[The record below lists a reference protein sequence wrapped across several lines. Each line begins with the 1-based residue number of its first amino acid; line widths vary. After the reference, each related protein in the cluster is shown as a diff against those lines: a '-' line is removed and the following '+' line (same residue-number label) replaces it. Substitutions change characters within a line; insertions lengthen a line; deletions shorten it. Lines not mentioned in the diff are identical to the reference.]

1 MRPGILFTWPMTR
14 YAQRTAVVFGKDRL
28 TYAEMDAQ
36 INQICHGLLSLG
48 LRRGHKVAALLNNGI
63 ESAVSIL
70 GIPRAGLTYV
80 ALNIRNSP
88 REQAEI
94 LNDSETDALI
104 LGEEFAEA
112 MEPVLASIPSLKH
125 VIVVGPSLPGRLSYE
140 KLMKGQPIT
149 LPDADVD
156 YEVDIERIHYTAGT
170 TGRPKGG
177 VMTFGIFYN
186 IVTNILINLDKPIGP
201 EDIYLSVGPLTHAAG
216 LMMMVYYCRGA
227 KSIILPRFDPELVL
241 ETIDRE
247 RVTSVLFVPTMLAM
261 ILRSPRIHDF
271 DISSVRRIWYGTAPM
286 PVEWLKEGIK
296 VFGPVFRQ
304 NYGMTEMAQPI
315 TFLGPEDHILE
326 GGPNQ
331 LRRLSSA
338 GKPALGVELKILNE
352 KGQSV
357 KPGEIG
363 EICLR
368 SNKMIKEYW
377 KKPQDTAETFVNG
390 WLHTRDMGTID
401 EDGYIYIVDRKS
413 DMIISGGFNI
423 YPREVE
429 EVILTHPAVSEV
441 AVIPVPDDTWGEA
454 VKAMVVLKHGARATE
469 EEIVQFC
476 KENLASYKK
485 PRSVEFIDEVPKT
498 AYNKIDRKA
507 LREPYWTRYGRRVH

>member
-1 MRPGILFTWPMTR
+1 MRPGVLFTWPMTR
-14 YAQRTAVVFGKDRL
+14 YAERTAVVFGKDRL

-36 INQICHGLLSLG
+36 VNRLCHGLLSLG
-48 LRRGHKVAALLNNGI
+48 LKRGHKVAALLNNGI

-80 ALNIRNSP
+80 TLNIRNSP

-104 LGEEFAEA
+104 LGEEFIDS
-112 MEPVLASIPSLKH
+112 MEPVLGSVPTLKH

-140 KLMKGQPIT
+140 KLVKGQPST

-156 YEVDIERIHYTAGT
+156 YGVDIERIHYTAGT

-177 VMTFGIFYN
+177 VMTFGVFYN
-186 IVTNILINLDKPIGP
+186 IITNILINLDRPIGP
-201 EDIYLSVGPLTHAAG
+201 DDIYLSVGPLTHAAG

-227 KSIILPRFDPELVL
+227 KCIILPRFDPELVI

-261 ILRSPRIHDF
+261 ILRSSRIKDF
-271 DISSVRRIWYGTAPM
+271 DLSSIKRIWYGTAPM

-296 VFGPVFRQ
+296 VFGQVFRQ

-315 TFLGPEDHILE
+315 TFLGPEDHIIE
-326 GGPNQ
+326 GSPDQ

-338 GKPALGVELKILNE
+338 GRPALGVELKILNE
-352 KGQSV
+352 NGQPV

-363 EICLR
+363 EICIR

-377 KKPQDTAETFVNG
+377 KKPQDTAEAIVNG

-401 EDGYIYIVDRKS
+401 EEGYVYIIDRKS

-429 EVILTHPAVSEV
+429 EVIMTHPAVSEV
-441 AVIPVPDDTWGEA
+441 AVIAVPDDTWGEA
-454 VKAMVVLKHGARATE
+454 VKAMVVLKPGARITE
-469 EEIVQFC
+469 EEIINFC

-485 PRSVEFIDEVPKT
+485 PKTVEFIKEIPKT
-498 AYNKIDRKA
+498 AYNKVDRKS
-507 LREPYWTRYGRRVH
+507 LKESFWKGYDRRVN

>member
-1 MRPGILFTWPMTR
+1 MRPGILFIWPMTR
-14 YAQRTAVVFGKDRL
+14 YADRTAVVFDKSRL
-28 TYAEMDAQ
+28 TFAEMDAQ
-36 INQICHGLLSLG
+36 INQLCHGLLSLG
-48 LRRGHKVAALLNNGI
+48 LKTGNKVACLLNNGI

-80 ALNIRNSP
+80 TLNIRNSP
-88 REQAEI
+88 REQVEI

-104 LGEEFAEA
+104 LGQEFVEA
-112 MEPVLASIPSLKH
+112 MEPVLRSVPSLKH
-125 VIVVGPSLPGRLSYE
+125 VIAVGPSLPERLTYQ
-140 KLMKGQPIT
+140 KLIEGQPIT
-149 LPDADVD
+149 LPDADVN

-177 VMTFGIFYN
+177 IMTFGILYN
-186 IVTNILINLDKPIGP
+186 IITNILINLDQPIGP

-216 LMMMVYYCRGA
+216 LMMMVYYCRGS
-227 KSIILPRFDPELVL
+227 KSIILPRFDPESVL
-241 ETIDRE
+241 ETIERE
-247 RVTSVLFVPTMLAM
+247 RVTSILLIPTMLAR

-271 DISSVRRIWYGTAPM
+271 DLSSIKRIWYGTAPM

-296 VFGPVFRQ
+296 VFGSVFRQ

-315 TFLGPEDHILE
+315 SFLGPEDHVLE

-352 KGQSV
+352 DGQPV
-357 KPGEIG
+357 KPGEVG
-363 EICLR
+363 EICIR
-368 SNKMIKEYW
+368 SNKMIKGYW
-377 KKPQDTAETFVNG
+377 KKPVETAETIVNG

-401 EDGYIYIVDRKS
+401 EDGYVYIVDRKH

-429 EVILTHPAVSEV
+429 EVILAHPAVSEV
-441 AVIPVPDDTWGEA
+441 AVIAVPDDIWGEA
-454 VKAMVVLKHGARATE
+454 VKAMVVLRPGTHSSE

-485 PRSVEFIDEVPKT
+485 PKSVEFIQEIPKT
-498 AYNKIDRKA
+498 AYHKVDRRA
-507 LREPYWTRYGRRVH
+507 LREPFWEGYDRRVH

>member
-14 YAQRTAVVFGKDRL
+14 YAERTAVVFGKDRL

-36 INQICHGLLSLG
+36 INQLCHGLLSLG
-48 LRRGHKVAALLNNGI
+48 LKRGHKVAALLNNGI

-70 GIPRAGLTYV
+70 AIPRAGLTYV
-80 ALNIRNSP
+80 SLNIRNSP
-88 REQAEI
+88 REQVEI
-94 LNDSETDALI
+94 LNDSETDAII
-104 LGEEFAEA
+104 LGKEFAEA
-112 MEPVLASIPSLKH
+112 MEPVLASVPTLKH
-125 VIVVGPSLPGRLSYE
+125 VIAVGPSLPGQLSYE
-140 KLMKGQPIT
+140 KLVNGQPIT

-177 VMTFGIFYN
+177 VMTFGVFYN

-216 LMMMVYYCRGA
+216 LMMMVYYSRGA

-247 RVTSVLFVPTMLAM
+247 RVTSVLVVPTMLAM

-296 VFGPVFRQ
+296 VFGSVFRQ

-326 GGPNQ
+326 GGPSQ

-338 GKPALGVELKILNE
+338 GKPALGVDLKILNE
-352 KGQSV
+352 NGQPV

-363 EICLR
+363 EICLC

-377 KKPQDTAETFVNG
+377 KKPQETAETIVNG

-401 EDGYIYIVDRKS
+401 EEGYVYIVDRKS

-423 YPREVE
+423 YPKEVE
-429 EVILTHPAVSEV
+429 EVILAHPAVSEV

-454 VKAMVVLKHGARATE
+454 VKAMVVLKPGARATE
-469 EEIVQFC
+469 EEIIQFC

-485 PRSVEFIDEVPKT
+485 PRSVAFINEIPKT
-498 AYNKIDRKA
+498 AYNKVDRKA
-507 LREPYWTRYGRRVH
+507 LREPFWKGYGRRVH

>member
-1 MRPGILFTWPMTR
+1 MTR
-14 YAQRTAVVFGKDRL
+14 YAERTAILFGEKRL
-28 TYAEMDAQ
+28 TYTEMDSL
-36 INQICHGLLSLG
+36 INRLTHGLLSLG
-48 LRRGHKVAALLNNGI
+48 LKTGHKVAALLNNGI
-63 ESAVSIL
+63 ESATAIL

-80 ALNIRNSP
+80 TLNTRNSP

-104 LGEEFAEA
+104 LGEEFIDS
-112 MEPVLASIPSLKH
+112 MEPVLGSVPTLKH
-125 VIVVGPSLPGRLSYE
+125 VIVVGPSVPGRLTYQILLE
-140 KLMKGQPIT
+140 GQPT
-149 LPDADVD
+149 SLPDVDVD
-156 YEVDIERIHYTAGT
+156 YNIDIERIHYTAGT

-177 VMTFGIFYN
+177 VMTFGILYN
-186 IVTNILINLDKPIGP
+186 IITNILVNLDRPIGP
-201 EDIYLSVGPLTHAAG
+201 DDIYLSVGPLTHAAG

-241 ETIDRE
+241 ETIERE

-261 ILRSPRIHDF
+261 ILRSPRIQKF
-271 DISSVRRIWYGTAPM
+271 DLSSIKRIWYGTAPM

-315 TFLGPEDHILE
+315 TFLGPEDHTLE
-326 GGPNQ
+326 GSPNQ
-331 LRRLSSA
+331 LRKLSSA

-352 KGQSV
+352 NGQPV

-363 EICLR
+363 EICIR

-377 KKPQDTAETFVNG
+377 KKPQDTAEAIVNG

-401 EDGYIYIVDRKS
+401 EEGYVYIVDRKS

-429 EVILTHPAVSEV
+429 EAILAHPAVSEV
-441 AVIPVPDDTWGEA
+441 AVIAVPDDTWGEA
-454 VKAMVVLKHGARATE
+454 VKAMVVLNPGARITE
-469 EEIVQFC
+469 EEIINFC

-485 PRSVEFIDEVPKT
+485 PKTVEFIKEIPKT
-498 AYNKIDRKA
+498 AYNKVDRKS
-507 LREPYWTRYGRRVH
+507 LKEPFWKGFDRRVH

>member
-1 MRPGILFTWPMTR
+1 MTR
-14 YAQRTAVVFGKDRL
+14 YAQRTAVVFGEKRL
-28 TYAEMDAQ
+28 TYAEMDAKV
-36 INQICHGLLSLG
+36 NQLSHGLLSLG
-48 LRRGHKVAALLNNGI
+48 LGRGHKVAALLNNGI

-94 LNDSETDALI
+94 LNDSETDGLI
-104 LGEEFAEA
+104 LGEEFAGA
-112 MEPVLASIPSLKH
+112 MKPFLASIPSLKH
-125 VIVVGPSLPGRLSYE
+125 VIVVGSSLSGWLSYE
-140 KLMKGQPIT
+140 ELVERQPIT
-149 LPDADVD
+149 LPDVDVD
-156 YEVDIERIHYTAGT
+156 YEMDIERIHYTAGT

-177 VMTFGIFYN
+177 VMTFGILYN
-186 IVTNILINLDKPIGP
+186 IITNILINLDKPIGP
-201 EDIYLSVGPLTHAAG
+201 DDIYLSVGPLTHAAG

-241 ETIDRE
+241 ETIERE

-261 ILRSPRIHDF
+261 ILRSPRIKDF
-271 DISSVRRIWYGTAPM
+271 DLSSIKRIWYGTAPM

-296 VFGPVFRQ
+296 VFGSVFRQ

-315 TFLGPEDHILE
+315 TFLGPEDHVLE
-326 GGPNQ
+326 GGANQ

-352 KGQSV
+352 NGEAV

-377 KKPQDTAETFVNG
+377 KKPQETAETIVNG

-401 EDGYIYIVDRKS
+401 EDGYVYIVDRKH

-441 AVIPVPDDTWGEA
+441 AVIAVPDDTWGEA
-454 VKAMVVLKHGARATE
+454 VKAMVVLKAGARATE
-469 EEIVQFC
+469 EEIIQLC

-485 PRSVEFIDEVPKT
+485 PKSVEFIVELPKT

-507 LREPYWTRYGRRVH
+507 LREPYWRGYGRRVH

>member
-14 YAQRTAVVFGKDRL
+14 YAERTAVVFGKDRL
-28 TYAEMDAQ
+28 TYTEMDAH
-36 INQICHGLLSLG
+36 INQLAHGLLSFG
-48 LRRGHKVAALLNNGI
+48 LKTGHKVAALLNNGI
-63 ESAVSIL
+63 ESATAII

-80 ALNIRNSP
+80 TLNIRNSP
-88 REQAEI
+88 REHVEI

-104 LGEEFAEA
+104 IGQEFVEV
-112 MEPVLASIPSLKH
+112 MEPVLSSVLTLKH
-125 VIVVGPSLPGRLSYE
+125 VIVVGVPGSGHLSYQ
-140 KLMKGQPIT
+140 KLIAGRPTSI
-149 LPDADVD
+149 P
-156 YEVDIERIHYTAGT
+156 EVEVNYDLDMERIHYTAGT

-177 VMTFGIFYN
+177 IMTFGTLYN
-186 IVTNILINLDKPIGP
+186 IITNILINLDQPIGP
-201 EDIYLSVGPLTHAAG
+201 DDIYLSVGPLTHAAG

-261 ILRSPRIHDF
+261 ILRSSRIKDF
-271 DISSVRRIWYGTAPM
+271 DLSSIKRIWYGTAPM

-296 VFGPVFRQ
+296 VFGSVFRQ

-326 GGPNQ
+326 GGPSQ

-352 KGQSV
+352 NGQPV
-357 KPGEIG
+357 KPDEIG
-363 EICLR
+363 EICIR

-377 KKPQDTAETFVNG
+377 KKPQDTAEAIVNG

-401 EDGYIYIVDRKS
+401 EEGYVYIVDRKS

-429 EVILTHPAVSEV
+429 EVIMTHPAVSEV
-441 AVIPVPDDTWGEA
+441 AVIAVPDDTWGEA
-454 VKAMVVLKHGARATE
+454 VKAMVVLKPGARITE
-469 EEIVQFC
+469 EEIINFC

-485 PRSVEFIDEVPKT
+485 PKTVEFIKEIPKT
-498 AYNKIDRKA
+498 AYNKVDRKS
-507 LREPYWTRYGRRVH
+507 LKESFWKGYDRRVN